1 MSGIFEG
8 IRVLDLGRFISAPF
22 GSQLMADLGADVIKV
37 ERAGKG
43 DDGRRL
49 GPFHDGVSMYVPT
62 FSRNKRGVTVNFRTD
77 NGKKVFRELVKSA
90 DVIYENFRPGTM
102 AKMGFSYEE
111 IKKINPRIIMVS
123 ISGFGQEGKYRD
135 RAAFNDVVTAMSCFM
150 SLNNLPDGTPMGT
163 GVPAADHIAGLYASF
178 AVAAALYDR
187 QKTGQGQYIDMS
199 MMDCMISFLETSV
212 PNASANGFNSG
223 HRTHTGDPLT
233 VPTNTFKTKN
243 GYVNIH
249 AGTDPNYKNFAPIT
263 KDPILNDP
271 KYLKIEARMKDY
283 DLINDTAAKWFLTV
297 TCEEAEQLLAAAG
310 IPVAIVYDL
319 QRLLHDSNTWDRRQV
334 VNIDVPGI
342 GPVGFPGNPIKMKT
356 RPLDAPH
363 RAPMM
368 GEHNEEIYSE
378 LGFTR
383 EELDKLASEG
393 DI

>member
-49 GPFHDGVSMYVPT
+49 GPFHNGVSLYVPT
-62 FSRNKRGVTVNFRTD
+62 FSRNKRGVTVNFRSD
-77 NGKKVFRELVKSA
+77 EGKRVFRELVRSA

-102 AKMGFSYEE
+102 AKMGFSYDEVQ
-111 IKKINPRIIMVS
+111 KINPRIIMVS

-187 QKTGQGQYIDMS
+187 QRTGKGQYIDMA
-199 MMDCMISFLETSV
+199 MMDCMISFLETSI

-223 HRTHTGDPLT
+223 HRKHTGDPLT
-233 VPTNTFKTKN
+233 VPTNTFRTKD

-249 AGTDPNYKNFAPIT
+249 AGTDPNYRNFAPLT
-263 KDPILNDP
+263 KDPVLNDP
-271 KYLKIEARMKDY
+271 KYQKVEARMQDY
-283 DLINDTAAKWFLTV
+283 DLINDTTAKWFLTV
-297 TCEEAEQLLAAAG
+297 TCEEAEKMLSDAG

-319 QRLLHDSNTWDRRQV
+319 QRLLHDSNTYDRHQV
-334 VNIDVPGI
+334 VMMDIPGA
-342 GPVGFPGNPIKMKT
+342 GEVGFPGNPIKMRT
-356 RPLDAPH
+356 RPLGPNH

-368 GEHNEEIYSE
+368 GEHNQEIYTS
-378 LGFTR
+378 LGFTE
-383 EELDKLASEG
+383 EELKTLQANG

>member
-135 RAAFNDVVTAMSCFM
+135 RAAQ
-150 SLNNLPDGTPMGT
+150 
-163 GVPAADHIAGLYASF
+163 F
-178 AVAAALYDR
+178 AE
-187 QKTGQGQYIDMS
+187 KI
-199 MMDCMISFLETSV
+199 MDCQQQDIPDE
-212 PNASANGFNSG
+212 G
-223 HRTHTGDPLT
+223 H
-233 VPTNTFKTKN
+233 
-243 GYVNIH
+243 
-249 AGTDPNYKNFAPIT
+249 
-263 KDPILNDP
+263 
-271 KYLKIEARMKDY
+271 
-283 DLINDTAAKWFLTV
+283 
-297 TCEEAEQLLAAAG
+297 
-310 IPVAIVYDL
+310 
-319 QRLLHDSNTWDRRQV
+319 
-334 VNIDVPGI
+334 
-342 GPVGFPGNPIKMKT
+342 
-356 RPLDAPH
+356 
-363 RAPMM
+363 
-368 GEHNEEIYSE
+368 
-378 LGFTR
+378 
-383 EELDKLASEG
+383 
-393 DI
+393 